1 MPLFAQSW
9 SISWPMIL
17 IMIFMFFISLTDVFI
32 AGRISKDVQAS
43 VGLVSQVYFIFVV
56 VATSSNVGTV
66 SVISRLYSSDNRS
79 TYRNAVYSILLTIFI
94 AGIVL
99 SALGVLLSPL
109 IIRVLNVPASIK
121 EISVTLTQIYA
132 AGVVFQ
138 YVLLCTNGILRAS
151 KMVKR
156 SLFTMSVVCI
166 TNILLNFLFV
176 FHTPVYYNGIAL
188 STAVSLFI
196 GAIINFIFVKRIIKG
211 SLSYT
216 FYYVKKIFNIGW
228 PSALLQIGWQ
238 LGTTALFLIIA
249 KLPEKSV
256 EVMAALTNG
265 MRIES
270 AIFLPAFAFNM
281 ANAVIVG
288 NLLGE
293 GKKQEAFRNGVVTA
307 FMGVI
312 AITVMTV
319 IVVVFAKDVSQILS
333 KDSVVI
339 NESVLYIYISMISEP
354 FMAFS
359 VILGGGLNGAGD
371 TRSVMIR
378 IVAGMWVVRIP
389 LAYIMGISLGFGAP
403 GIWWSMNASI
413 ITQMV
418 LIARRYFKKEWLS
431 YEV

>member
-1 MPLFAQSW
+1 
-9 SISWPMIL
+9 MIL
-17 IMIFMFFISLTDVFI
+17 IMVFMFFISLTDVFI

-66 SVISRLYSSDNRS
+66 SVISRLYSSDDRE
-79 TYRNAVYSILLTIFI
+79 TYKNAVYSILLTIFI

-99 SALGVLLSPL
+99 SVLGVLLSPF
-109 IIRVLNVPASIK
+109 IIKLLNVPESIK
-121 EISVTLTQIYA
+121 KISIPLTQIYA
-132 AGVVFQ
+132 AGVAFQ

-156 SLFTMSVVCI
+156 SLLTMSVVCVI
-166 TNILLNFLFV
+166 NIFLNFYFV
-176 FHTPVYYNGIAL
+176 FYTPIYYNGIAL

-196 GAIINFIFVKRIIKG
+196 GAVINFFFVKKILKG
-211 SLSYT
+211 ALSYT
-216 FYYVKKIFNIGW
+216 FYYVKRIFNIGW
-228 PSALLQIGWQ
+228 PSALLQLGWQ
-238 LGTTALFLIIA
+238 LGTTTLFLIIA

-293 GKKQEAFRNGVVTA
+293 GKKHEAFKNGIVTA
-307 FMGVI
+307 VMGVI
-312 AITVMTV
+312 AITLMTL
-319 IVVVFAKDVSQILS
+319 IVVIFAKDVSQILS
-333 KDSVVI
+333 KNSLVI
-339 NESVLYIYISMISEP
+339 DESVLYIYISMISEP

-371 TRSVMIR
+371 TRSVMVR
-378 IVAGMWVVRIP
+378 IVAGMWLVRIP

-413 ITQMV
+413 ITQMI
-418 LIARRYFKKEWLS
+418 LITRRYFKKEWLD
-431 YEV
+431 YAV